1 MKSFKQFLEEA
12 SNAITRFGS
21 SNHQLKRK
29 GVPHPDHLDMPNIY
43 KWIYSIQPK
52 KAMGKGGSPGQ
63 PYTPPKED
71 PKNPYVPA
79 PKKITV

>member
-21 SNHQLKRK
+21 SNHELKRK
-29 GVPHPDHLDMPNIY
+29 GVPHPDHLDMPHIY
-43 KWIYSIQPK
+43 KWIYGIQK
-52 KAMGKGGSPGQ
+52 KAGKGGSPGQ

-79 PKKITV
+79 PKRITV